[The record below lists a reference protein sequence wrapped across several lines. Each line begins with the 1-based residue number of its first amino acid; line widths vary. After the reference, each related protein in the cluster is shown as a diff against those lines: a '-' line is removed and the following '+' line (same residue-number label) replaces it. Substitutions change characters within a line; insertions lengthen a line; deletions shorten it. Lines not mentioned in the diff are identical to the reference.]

1 MTAVRTAVVIDSFAW
16 VEMFIGSKKGEV
28 ARDAIQEAEEAY
40 TPDIVLA
47 EIARKYIREGADVQT
62 INERLTAIEEIS
74 EVVPVDREIALGSAE
89 CYMLLAEKA
98 RREKLRPPSLFDAIV
113 LATARTMKAKIVT
126 GDQHFRGLDETLW
139 VG

>member
-1 MTAVRTAVVIDSFAW
+1 VRTAVVIDSFAW
-16 VEMFIGSKKGEV
+16 VEIFIGSKKGEA
-28 ARDAIQEAEEAY
+28 ARDVIQEAEEAY

-47 EIARKYIREGADVQT
+47 EIARKYKREGADVQT
-62 INERLTAIEEIS
+62 ISERLMVIEEIS
-74 EVVPVDREIALGSAE
+74 EVVPVDREIAVESAD